1 MIKKKL
7 LAIVCVCL
15 CLSLAGCSNVS
26 KKDSPKTIKIGLSY
40 YDQYDTFVSL
50 QIENFNR
57 YLRAKEQA
65 EGVTITVLKESADGS
80 QVNQNM
86 QVEGFIRNKC
96 DVICI
101 NLVDR
106 TEASVVIDKAKAAD
120 IPVVFF
126 NRELVEEDLES
137 WDKLYYVGSEA
148 LDSGRIQGEIL
159 IENCKEDM
167 AKVDANGD
175 GILQY
180 VMLEGE
186 AGHQDAV
193 VRTESSIRTVVEAG
207 YKVERLGDEIANWSK
222 SQGESKMAQWL
233 QEHGENIEVVF
244 ANNDDMALGAIEAL
258 KKAKVQRWPIVLGV
272 DGTPVGLEA
281 VKNGTMTGTALN
293 DAKLQAYSLLE
304 LSYSLVTGKALPED
318 VPLTD
323 NKYARYPYL
332 KITKENL
339 AAYMHYYD

>member
-1 MIKKKL
+1 MYKKGLMTL
-7 LAIVCVCL
+7 LALCLCVCL
-15 CLSLAGCSNVS
+15 AGCANNS
-26 KKDSPKTIKIGLSY
+26 KKDLPKTIKIGLSV

-50 QIENFNR
+50 LTEKFNHF
-57 YLRAKEQA
+57 LREKEEQ
-65 EGVTITVLKESADGS
+65 EGVVITVLKESADGS

-106 TEASVVIDKAKAAD
+106 TDASVIIDKAEAAN

-126 NRELVEEDLES
+126 NRELVEEDLER
-137 WDKLYYVGSEA
+137 WEKLYYVGAEA

-159 IENCKEDM
+159 MENCKKDM
-167 AKVDANGD
+167 GKVDINED

-193 VRTESSIRTVVEAG
+193 VRTEYSVRTVVEAG

-233 QEHGENIEVVF
+233 SEHGENIEVVF
-244 ANNDDMALGAIEAL
+244 ANNDDMALGAIAAL
-258 KKAKVQRWPIVLGV
+258 KKAKVSRWPLVLGI

-281 VKNGTMTGTALN
+281 IKEGTMTGTALN
-293 DAKLQAYSLLE
+293 DAILQAYSLLE
-304 LSYSLVTGKALPED
+304 LSYSLATGTELAKD
-318 VPLTD
+318 VPLTK
-323 NKYARYPYL
+323 NKYVRFPYK
-332 KITKENL
+332 KITQENL
-339 AAYMHYYD
+339 EEYLHYYD